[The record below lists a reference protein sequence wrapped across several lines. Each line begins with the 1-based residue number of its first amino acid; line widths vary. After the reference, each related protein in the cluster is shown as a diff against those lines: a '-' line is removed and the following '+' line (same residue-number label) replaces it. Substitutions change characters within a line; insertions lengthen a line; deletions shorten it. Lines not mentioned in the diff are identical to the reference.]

1 MLTYPYEIEMPSNI
15 ETSLNKPR
23 VEKKKGYVIN
33 IKGAKAALKSNEL
46 GFSIKSSRWNNKP

>member
-1 MLTYPYEIEMPSNI
+1 MPSNI